1 MTVSVHVVYID
12 SVPRNF
18 LNNRERTLLRAVS
31 SVAYSNPFLPKWAEN
46 QRKILGPNYE
56 KAQPLGSIRIEDS
69 GKISENSRRIQQR
82 VLPLLETLRNRL
94 VKGIRGHDRD
104 LIFYEDVVLYV
115 LYYRYLAPMSK
126 ATFTPPERK
135 ASKDRWAF
143 YDEFL
148 CDWDHYLK
156 IPGVT
161 LPTAHQARHAFAIFI
176 QFRRA
181 FRYIFTHIIGS
192 SLSSVRLRAAVWESI
207 FTHDVRHYQRM
218 LYRRMGDFATLVT
231 GPSGSGKELV
241 AQAIAKSRYVPFDDK
256 KLAFQDPSED
266 AFCAINL
273 PALSPTL
280 IESELFGHRR
290 GAFTGAVRDRRGWLE
305 ICPPSG
311 TVFLDEIGDLDPLLQ
326 VKLLRVIETRTFQA
340 VGDEANRQFQGKI
353 VAATNRDLS
362 VAIEE
367 GRFREDLY
375 FRLCSDRIAMPS
387 FHEVLQ
393 ESPEVLPELTLFMAK
408 RVLRGEGDDDDASP
422 SEVKALSEEVEGW
435 IRKELGLDYPWPGNY
450 RELEQCVR
458 NILIHKEYRPLT
470 LRREPSKQTFLNEV
484 TAGRLTAE
492 QLLCWYCTVVYWKT
506 ESYAETARRLKLD
519 RRTVKSKINPQVLD
533 QLRRER

>member
-1 MTVSVHVVYID
+1 MTFGTING
-12 SVPRNF
+12 RC
-18 LNNRERTLLRAVS
+18 
-31 SVAYSNPFLPKWAEN
+31 
-46 QRKILGPNYE
+46 
-56 KAQPLGSIRIEDS
+56 IE
-69 GKISENSRRIQQR
+69 G
-82 VLPLLETLRNRL
+82 
-94 VKGIRGHDRD
+94 
-104 LIFYEDVVLYV
+104 
-115 LYYRYLAPMSK
+115 
-126 ATFTPPERK
+126 
-135 ASKDRWAF
+135 W
-143 YDEFL
+143 
-148 CDWDHYLK
+148 
-156 IPGVT
+156 
-161 LPTAHQARHAFAIFI
+161 
-176 QFRRA
+176 
-181 FRYIFTHIIGS
+181 
-192 SLSSVRLRAAVWESI
+192 
-207 FTHDVRHYQRM
+207 
-218 LYRRMGDFATLVT
+218 GDFATLVT

-266 AFCAINL
+266 AFYAINL

-340 VGDEANRQFQGKI
+340 VGDEANRTFHGKI

-362 VAIEE
+362 VAIEQ

-375 FRLCSDRIAMPS
+375 FRLCSDRIVMPS

-393 ESPEVLPELTLFMAK
+393 ESPEVLPELTLFMAQ
-408 RVLRGEGDDDDASP
+408 RVLRGEGDDDDISP

-435 IRKELGLDYPWPGNY
+435 IRKELGLDYPWLGNY

-458 NILIHKEYRPLT
+458 NILIHQEYRPLKFG
-470 LRREPSKQTFLNEV
+470 RGNGKKTFVNEV
-484 TAGRLTAE
+484 MMGKLSAD

-506 ESYAETARRLKLD
+506 ESYAETARRPQLD
-519 RRTVKSKINPQVLD
+519 RRTVKNKINPQVLD
-533 QLRRER
+533 QLRREG